1 MRYVLFP
8 EEIGPDSPVGGK
20 ARALA
25 ELTLADLPVPEWF
38 VLVPEAFDAAGLSP
52 AAAAEIASALDALG
66 GEEDLYAVRSSA
78 LEEDSERLSFAG
90 QLESFLFVSRA
101 EVAAR
106 AIAVRDSGFA
116 ERLQRYRER
125 MGARDATVPAVVV
138 QRMIDGDASGVA
150 FSADPVS
157 GRRAVAVVAAVPGL
171 ASALVSGE
179 AAADTWRIDRTA
191 RVLERSIETKRIRH
205 VRDPEAPSGA
215 RAVAV
220 DPAQAGLSAIDEA
233 AALRVAELARR
244 AERHF
249 GRPQD
254 IEWTIGAG
262 RLYLLQSRPITT
274 LAERADPDGVP
285 ALWDNSNIIESYG
298 GVTTPLTFSFARR
311 AYEQV
316 YREFCRLIRL
326 PEDVIEAHAGTFCCM
341 LGLIRGRVYYNLYNW
356 YRLVAVL
363 PGYGLN
369 RRFMEQM
376 MGVRE
381 SLPEAIANAQ
391 AVPGAGA
398 RAREAWRLA
407 VSLSAFALHLMT
419 FRGRMRRFMRRLEDT
434 LGTTRPR
441 LDGLRPDEL
450 VEYYRALEQRLLT
463 RWDAPI
469 VNDFATMIWHGLLR
483 RLSAA
488 WLADQK
494 DALHND
500 LLCGE
505 RGMISEEPARR
516 VKQMGALAA
525 GDPGLATQ
533 LREAPPGALR
543 KAVAAHPAL
552 RDAVADYLERFGDR
566 CMEELK
572 LESETLLDDP
582 TPLYRAIGNAAA
594 SDLGASAPRDL
605 EIRGAAEARVR
616 EALAGRPL
624 RRLAFGWVLARARES
639 LRARENLRFERTRVF
654 GRARQIV
661 LELGKR
667 LAVQDCLAEPRDVF
681 YLEIEE
687 LLGFVEGRATTTD
700 LKGLAAVRKAEFT
713 AWREAPAPAERFET
727 RGLVYRGHDFAAAQP
742 PPAPQGD
749 VLKGLGCCA
758 GVVRGRVR
766 VVRDPRSATVERGE
780 IVVAERTDPGW
791 VMIFPSAAGLLV
803 ERGSLL
809 SHSAIVARELGL
821 PAIVSLAGVT
831 QWLRDGD
838 RVQMDGSSGV
848 VIRLPQDDGQDPAA

>member
-8 EEIGPDSPVGGK
+8 EEIRPDSPVGGK

-38 VLVPEAFDAAGLSP
+38 VLVPDAFDASGLAP
-52 AAAAEIASALDALG
+52 EAAAELPAALDRLG
-66 GEEDLYAVRSSA
+66 GEEAPYAVRSSA

-90 QLESFLFVSRA
+90 QLESFLFVPRA
-101 EVAAR
+101 EVAVR
-106 AIAVRDSGFA
+106 AAAVRDSGFA
-116 ERLQRYRER
+116 ERLKRYREQ
-125 MGARDATVPAVVV
+125 MGAGEAGVPAVVV
-138 QRMIDGDASGVA
+138 QRMIDGKASGVA

-179 AAADTWRIDRTA
+179 AAADTWRIDRTP
-191 RVLERSIETKRIRH
+191 RVLERTIETSPPAIG
-205 VRDPEAPSGA
+205 EA
-215 RAVAV
+215 
-220 DPAQAGLSAIDEA
+220 D
-233 AALRVAELARR
+233 ALRVAELARR

-254 IEWTIGAG
+254 IEWTIEAG

-363 PGYGLN
+363 PGYNLN

-381 SLPEAIANAQ
+381 SLPEAIAEAQ

-407 VSLSAFALHLMT
+407 VSLGAFALHLLT
-419 FRGRMRRFMRRLEDT
+419 FRSRMRRFMQRLNDT

-450 VEYYRALEQRLLT
+450 VGYYRALEQRLLT

-525 GDPGLATQ
+525 ADPALAAQ

-543 KAVAAHPAL
+543 EALAAHSAL
-552 RDAVADYLERFGDR
+552 REAVADYLERFGDR

-594 SDLGASAPRDL
+594 GDPGAGAPRDL
-605 EIRGAAEARVR
+605 EIRAAAEARVG

-667 LAVQDCLAEPRDVF
+667 LAAQDCLAVPRDVF

-687 LLGFVEGRATTTD
+687 LLAFVEGRASTTD
-700 LKGLAAVRKAEFT
+700 LKGLAAVRKAEFA
-713 AWREAPAPAERFET
+713 AWRDAPAPAERFET
-727 RGLVYRGHDFAAAQP
+727 RGLVYCGHDFAAAQP
-742 PPAPQGD
+742 PPVPQGD
-749 VLKGLGCCA
+749 VLKGLGCCP

-838 RVQMDGSSGV
+838 RVQMDGSSGM
-848 VIRLPQDDGQDPAA
+848 VIRLPQDDGQDSSAAA

>member
-1 MRYVLFP
+1 
-8 EEIGPDSPVGGK
+8 
-20 ARALA
+20 
-25 ELTLADLPVPEWF
+25 
-38 VLVPEAFDAAGLSP
+38 
-52 AAAAEIASALDALG
+52 
-66 GEEDLYAVRSSA
+66 
-78 LEEDSERLSFAG
+78 
-90 QLESFLFVSRA
+90 
-101 EVAAR
+101 
-106 AIAVRDSGFA
+106 
-116 ERLQRYRER
+116 
-125 MGARDATVPAVVV
+125 VPAVVV
-138 QRMIDGDASGVA
+138 QRMVDGRASGVA

-157 GRRAVAVVAAVPGL
+157 GRRAVAVVAAVTGL
-171 ASALVSGE
+171 ASPLVSGE
-179 AAADTWRIDRTA
+179 AAADTWRIDRA
-191 RVLERSIETKRIRH
+191 PRVLERAIEGGQ
-205 VRDPEAPSGA
+205 P
-215 RAVAV
+215 
-220 DPAQAGLSAIDEA
+220 AIDEA
-233 AALRVAELARR
+233 DALRVAELARR

-254 IEWTIGAG
+254 IEWTIAAG

-326 PEDVIEAHAGTFCCM
+326 PENVIEAHAGTFCCM

-407 VSLSAFALHLMT
+407 VSLGAFALHLAT
-419 FRGRMRRFMRRLEDT
+419 LRGRMRRFARRLNDT

-450 VEYYRALEQRLLT
+450 AAYYRAIEQRLLT

-488 WLADQK
+488 WLADSK

-516 VKQMGALAA
+516 VKQMAALAA
-525 GDPGLATQ
+525 ADPGLAAQ
-533 LREAPPGALR
+533 LREAAPGALR

-552 RDAVADYLERFGDR
+552 RDAVADYLDRFGDR

-594 SDLGASAPRDL
+594 GASAASAPRDL
-605 EIRGAAEARVR
+605 EIRSAAEARMR

-624 RRLAFGWVLARARES
+624 KRLAFGWVLARARES

-667 LAVQDCLAEPRDVF
+667 LAAQDCLAEPRDVF

-700 LKGLAAVRKAEFT
+700 LKGLAAVRKAEFA
-713 AWREAPAPAERFET
+713 AWRVAPAPAERFET
-727 RGLVYRGHDFAAAQP
+727 RGLVYRGHDYASAHPQ
-742 PPAPQGD
+742 PAPQGD
-749 VLKGLGCCA
+749 VLKGLGCCP

-766 VVRDPRSATVERGE
+766 LVRDPRSARVERGE

-838 RVQMDGSSGV
+838 RVQMDGSSGIV
-848 VIRLPQDDGQDPAA
+848 TRLPRDDGQAAASAA